1 MTKSSRRIKTEIV
14 TKVVAVRAGNF
25 SIGPFCTE
33 FRCEQLCDDG
43 VFQKSLKIWP
53 VRAGSVRRFA
63 PVRAGSVHAVRR
75 FVPVRFVPVRRF
87 VPFVPVRF
95 VPVRFW
101 RFRFGSWP
109 PCHRVRKAPA
119 MVIFTGFSMVNRG
132 VGRFEAEP
140 PNLFSDSRLPNLR
153 IAAPTIRRF
162 SFPIR

>member
-1 MTKSSRRIKTEIV
+1 MAGSVRRSGSVRTVHRFTRFAGSRGSVHAVRPVATKSPRHIKAEIV

-43 VFQKSLKIWP
+43 VFQKGLKIWP

-101 RFRFGSWP
+101 RFRFGSRSPWY
-109 PCHRVRKAPA
+109 
-119 MVIFTGFSMVNRG
+119 IYIG
-132 VGRFEAEP
+132 
-140 PNLFSDSRLPNLR
+140 
-153 IAAPTIRRF
+153 IYI
-162 SFPIR
+162 